1 MTTARGRLKIAGAA
15 RRGAGWVIPIALL
28 AGMSAVFPD
37 PSLAQ
42 DADPSLR
49 PLTAT
54 GIGKIRRDEAGRIV
68 PDTRPET
75 KAAAAPAGA
84 PDPVE
89 IAPGRLDPDVGEYAA
104 KARQRQLEI
113 SQIVAQERTA
123 KQRGSPTN
131 VDGLTSREEMLVL
144 DLRRE
149 DHEVR
154 AHELAHYYT
163 GRPHTSEP
171 QFWPVVGPDGK
182 RYAVAGHVQFDLA
195 PIRGDAEATMRKY
208 EQLRRAALAPRV
220 PSPFDYKVA
229 GELDRAM
236 TRLKAQA
243 AR

>member
-1 MTTARGRLKIAGAA
+1 LPGPG
-15 RRGAGWVIPIALL
+15 
-28 AGMSAVFPD
+28 
-37 PSLAQ
+37 LAQ

-49 PLTAT
+49 PLNAS
-54 GIGKIRRDEAGRIV
+54 GIGKLRRDESGRIV
-68 PDTRPET
+68 PDTRPGADVAT
-75 KAAAAPAGA
+75 PAGA

-89 IAPGRLDPDVGEYAA
+89 IAPARIEPDVTEYAI

-113 SQIVAQERTA
+113 SQIVAQERIA

-131 VDGLTSREEMLVL
+131 LDGLTAREEALVL
-144 DLRRE
+144 ELRR
-149 DHEVR
+149 DDQEVR

-171 QFWPVVGPDGK
+171 QFWLVVGPDGK

>member
-1 MTTARGRLKIAGAA
+1 MTTARGRLKVV
-15 RRGAGWVIPIALL
+15 GAGGLLAIALL
-28 AGMSAVFPD
+28 AGMCAALPG
-37 PSLAQ
+37 PGLAQ

-49 PLTAT
+49 PLNAS
-54 GIGKIRRDEAGRIV
+54 GIGKLRRDESGRIV
-68 PDTRPET
+68 PDTRPGADVAT
-75 KAAAAPAGA
+75 PAGA

-89 IAPGRLDPDVGEYAA
+89 IAPARIEPDVTEYAI

-113 SQIVAQERTA
+113 SQIVAQERIA

-131 VDGLTSREEMLVL
+131 ADGLTAREEALVL
-144 DLRRE
+144 ELRR
-149 DHEVR
+149 DDQEVR

-171 QFWPVVGPDGK
+171 QFWLVVGPDGK

>member
-1 MTTARGRLKIAGAA
+1 MTTARWRSKFL
-15 RRGAGWVIPIALL
+15 GAGGVLPIALL
-28 AGMSAVFPD
+28 AGMCAVSPD

-49 PLTAT
+49 PLNAT
-54 GIGKIRRDEAGRIV
+54 GIGKIRRDETGRIV

-75 KAAAAPAGA
+75 KAAAAAGA
-84 PDPVE
+84 GVDRPDPVQLQPSRIE
-89 IAPGRLDPDVGEYAA
+89 PDINEYAT

-113 SQIVAQERTA
+113 SQIVAQERIA

-131 VDGLTSREEMLVL
+131 VNGLTSREEMLVL

-149 DHEVR
+149 DQEVR

-171 QFWPVVGPDGK
+171 QFWLVVGPDGK
-182 RYAVAGHVQFDLA
+182 RYAVAGHVQFDFA
-195 PIRGDAEATMRKY
+195 PIPGDAEATVRKY

-236 TRLKAQA
+236 ARLKSE
-243 AR
+243 ARR